1 MPTTDPAVRSDD
13 HHGPDGREGA
23 RPAPGGTSR
32 RGLLLGAGAVGGG
45 LLGTARGYGAG
56 HTSAS
61 TAPGA
66 SAAPGA
72 GASPSEVMGDTG
84 IEGDVGRAGW
94 AEPGGQAARVAVS
107 SPVGTDTVP
116 FHGPR
121 QAGVDTP
128 AQAHAVF
135 LALDLREDADRVRI
149 ERMLRLLT
157 DDASRLTQGR
167 ATIADTEPEL
177 AAAPAR
183 LTVTFGFG
191 PELVRRVAPDRAPA
205 WLRPLPAF
213 EQIDRLDPAFSDGDL
228 LLQICGDDRMSVAH
242 ARRMLLKAARPFAT
256 ERWVQEGFR
265 SARGAHPTGT
275 TMRNLF
281 GQVDGTGNPAAD
293 TPHLDRV
300 VWGVGAEQV
309 GVTPWIPDGTSV
321 VIRRI
326 EMLMDTWDE
335 LDRPAKE
342 KVIGR
347 RLGTGAPLTGEQ
359 EHDEPDFDAV
369 GPTGFPVISDIA
381 HLRRARGEEPE
392 YGMLRRGYNYDDPRG
407 ALEAGSG
414 LIFAAYQADVD
425 RQFVPVQAR
434 LAESDHLNLW
444 TVPVGSAVFAIP
456 PGCAEGGFVG
466 DALFA

>member
-1 MPTTDPAVRSDD
+1 MRFTQ
-13 HHGPDGREGA
+13 
-23 RPAPGGTSR
+23 
-32 RGLLLGAGAVGGG
+32 
-45 LLGTARGYGAG
+45 
-56 HTSAS
+56 
-61 TAPGA
+61 
-66 SAAPGA
+66 
-72 GASPSEVMGDTG
+72 
-84 IEGDVGRAGW
+84 
-94 AEPGGQAARVAVS
+94 AELQQFR
-107 SPVGTDTVP
+107 DRTVP
-116 FHGPR
+116 
-121 QAGVDTP
+121 
-128 AQAHAVF
+128 
-135 LALDLREDADRVRI
+135 DLLPDP
-149 ERMLRLLT
+149 LRLLFIGINPGLWSAAT
-157 DDASRLTQGR
+157 GAHFARRGNRFYPALHRAGLTRHLIDASDGYKAEDLAELHARGIGISNLVPRASARADELT
-167 ATIADTEPEL
+167 AEEL

-205 WLRPLPAF
+205 RLRPLPAF

-309 GVTPWIPDGTSV
+309 GVTPWIADGTSV

-369 GPTGFPVISDIA
+369 GPTGFLVISDIA

-392 YGMLRRGYNYDDPRG
+392 YGMLRRSYNYDDPRG

-434 LAESDHLNLW
+434 LAEADHLNLW